1 MSDKYPEWRGKL
13 KYTTKEAREILGVT
27 KASSRYD
34 IETRYDIIMKKY
46 QLLKADGK
54 LDENSKADFEK
65 STDAYRILMGY
76 EIEEQKGQ
84 VEATR
89 MDKVFM
95 KAGIDKKKVDN
106 FFHYYKFHII
116 IGLVAII
123 LVGFAAKS
131 IIFRVEPDIRLG
143 FIGEINTSEFD
154 MLGTKIKE
162 QVPEIKEI
170 SFDSATY
177 TNRYAD
183 PQEYANVSKIM
194 VLLSASDTNVYLLN
208 KFAYD
213 SYANNGVFMPL
224 ENIAKDLQI
233 DVTKSNYLKTRV
245 VEEWE
250 DPKLDQ
256 KERKVIKYR
265 DAEPVLY
272 GIDVTDSKFFQGMN
286 IIGPEKILVIRSGTE
301 DLDLILKLVKLFAN

>member
-1 MSDKYPEWRGKL
+1 L
-13 KYTTKEAREILGVT
+13 KYTTKEAREILGVNE
-27 KASSRYD
+27 ASSKYEIEKRYD
-34 IETRYDIIMKKY
+34 VLMKKY
-46 QLLKADGK
+46 QILKTDGK
-54 LDENSKADFEK
+54 LDDKAKDDFEK
-65 STDAYRILMGY
+65 YTDAYRILMGY
-76 EIEEQKGQ
+76 EIDEPQEQQEPTKT
-84 VEATR
+84 E
-89 MDKVFM
+89 KVFM

-106 FFHYYKFHII
+106 FLHYYKFHII

-123 LVGFAAKS
+123 LVGFAVKS

-143 FIGEINTSEFD
+143 FIGEINTAEFD
-154 MLGTKIKE
+154 LLGTKIKE

-170 SFDSATY
+170 SFDSANY

-183 PQEYANVSKIM
+183 PNEYANVSKIL
-194 VLLSASDTNVYLLN
+194 VLLSASDTNIYLIN

-224 ENIAKDLQI
+224 EDIAKDFQI
-233 DVTKSNYLKTRV
+233 DVTKSSYLKTRV

-272 GIDVTDSKFFQGMN
+272 GIDVSDSKFFDGMN
-286 IIGPEKILVIRSGTE
+286 IVGPEKILVIRTGTE
-301 DLDLILKLVKLFAN
+301 DMDLILKLVKLFAS

>member
-1 MSDKYPEWRGKL
+1 MSGKYPEWRGRL

-27 KASSRYD
+27 KTSSRYD
-34 IETRYDIIMKKY
+34 IETKYDIIMKKY
-46 QLLKADGK
+46 QHLKADGR
-54 LDENSKADFEK
+54 LDESSRADFEK

-76 EIEEQKGQ
+76 EIDEPKSQR
-84 VEATR
+84 EATR
-89 MDKVFM
+89 IDKVFM

-116 IGLVAII
+116 IGLVALI

-131 IIFRVEPDIRLG
+131 IIFRVEPDIRFG

-194 VLLSASDTNVYLLN
+194 VLLSASDTNVYLIN

-224 ENIAKDLQI
+224 ENIVQNMQI

-250 DPKLDQ
+250 DPTLDQ

-272 GIDVTDSKFFQGMN
+272 GIDVTDSEFFKGMN

-301 DLDLILKLVKLFAN
+301 DLELILKLVKLFAK

>member
-1 MSDKYPEWRGKL
+1 MLDPKWRSKL
-13 KYTTKEAREILGVT
+13 KYTIKEAREILGVT
-27 KASSRYD
+27 KTSSRHD
-34 IETRYDIIMKKY
+34 VEIKYDIIMKKY
-46 QLLKADGK
+46 QHIKADGK
-54 LDENSKADFEK
+54 LDEKSRTDFEK

-76 EIEEQKGQ
+76 EIDEPTVQKEDTQ
-84 VEATR
+84 I
-89 MDKVFM
+89 DKVFK

-116 IGLVAII
+116 IGLVALI
-123 LVGFAAKS
+123 LVGLLAKS

-154 MLGTKIKE
+154 ILGSKIKE

-170 SFDSATY
+170 SFDSAAY

-183 PQEYANVSKIM
+183 PNEYANVSKIM
-194 VLLSASDTNVYLLN
+194 VLLSASDTNIYIIN

-224 ENIAKDLQI
+224 EDIAKDLQI
-233 DVTKSNYLKTRV
+233 DASKSSYLKTRV

-256 KERKVIKYR
+256 KERKVLKYR
-265 DAEPVLY
+265 DAEPILY
-272 GIDVTDSKFFQGMN
+272 GIDVTNSEFFKGMN
-286 IIGPEKILVIRSGTE
+286 IIGPEKILVVRYGAE
-301 DLDLILKLVKLFAN
+301 NLELILKLVKLFAN

>member
-1 MSDKYPEWRGKL
+1 M
-13 KYTTKEAREILGVT
+13 KYTIKEAREILGVT
-27 KASSRYD
+27 KTSSRHD
-34 IETRYDIIMKKY
+34 VEIKYDIIMKKY
-46 QLLKADGK
+46 QHIKADGK
-54 LDENSKADFEK
+54 LDEKSRTDFEK

-76 EIEEQKGQ
+76 EIDEPTVQKEDTQ
-84 VEATR
+84 I
-89 MDKVFM
+89 DKVFK

-116 IGLVAII
+116 IGLVALI
-123 LVGFAAKS
+123 LVGLLAKS

-154 MLGTKIKE
+154 ILGSKIKE

-170 SFDSATY
+170 SFDSAAY

-183 PQEYANVSKIM
+183 PNEYANVSKIM
-194 VLLSASDTNVYLLN
+194 VLLSASDTNIYIIN

-224 ENIAKDLQI
+224 EDIAKDLQI
-233 DVTKSNYLKTRV
+233 DASKSSYLKTRV

-256 KERKVIKYR
+256 KERKVLKYR
-265 DAEPVLY
+265 DAEPILY
-272 GIDVTDSKFFQGMN
+272 GIDVTNSEFFKGMN
-286 IIGPEKILVIRSGTE
+286 IIGPEKILVVRYGAE
-301 DLDLILKLVKLFAN
+301 NLELILKLVKLFAN

>member
-1 MSDKYPEWRGKL
+1 MLYKYTEWRSRL

-27 KASSRYD
+27 EVSTRRE

-46 QLLKADGK
+46 QLLKAEGK
-54 LDENSKADFEK
+54 LDEESKADFEK
-65 STDAYRILMGY
+65 STDAYRILVGY
-76 EIEEQKGQ
+76 EIDEPQEQR
-84 VEATR
+84 EATR
-89 MDKVFM
+89 IEKVYM

-116 IGLVAII
+116 IGFVALI
-123 LVGFAAKS
+123 LVGLLAKS

-143 FIGEINTSEFD
+143 FIGEINASEID
-154 MLGTKIKE
+154 ILGSKIKE
-162 QVPEIKEI
+162 QIPEIKEI
-170 SFDSATY
+170 SFDSANF

-183 PQEYANVSKIM
+183 PNEYANVSKII
-194 VLLSASDTNVYLLN
+194 VLLSASDTNVYLIN

-224 ENIAKDLQI
+224 ENIAKDFQI

-272 GIDVTDSKFFQGMN
+272 GIDVSDSKFFEGIN
-286 IIGPEKILVIRSGTE
+286 VIGPEKILVIRDGTE
-301 DLDLILKLVKLFAN
+301 DLDLILKLVKLFAT

>member
-1 MSDKYPEWRGKL
+1 MLGKYPEWRNKL

-27 KASSRYD
+27 KASSKYE
-34 IETRYDIIMKKY
+34 IEKRYDIIMKKY

-54 LDENSKADFEK
+54 LDDNSKADFEK

-76 EIEEQKGQ
+76 EIDEKKNQK
-84 VEATR
+84 EATR
-89 MDKVFM
+89 IDKIFL
-95 KAGIDKKKVDN
+95 KAGIDRKKVDN
-106 FFHYYKFHII
+106 FFHYYKYHII

-162 QVPEIKEI
+162 QVPDIKEI

-194 VLLSASDTNVYLLN
+194 VLLSASDTNVYLIN
-208 KFAYD
+208 RFAYD

-224 ENIAKDLQI
+224 EDIAKDMQI
-233 DVTKSNYLKTRV
+233 DASKSSYLKTRV
-245 VEEWE
+245 VEKWE

-272 GIDVTDSKFFQGMN
+272 GIDVTESKFFKGMN

-301 DLDLILKLVKLFAN
+301 DLELILKLVKLFTN

>member
-1 MSDKYPEWRGKL
+1 M

-27 KASSRYD
+27 EASSKYE
-34 IETRYDIIMKKY
+34 IEKRYDIIMKKY
-46 QLLKADGK
+46 QMLKTDGK
-54 LDENSKADFEK
+54 LDEKAKADFEK
-65 STDAYRILMGY
+65 NTDAYRILMGY
-76 EIEEQKGQ
+76 EIDEPQEKR
-84 VEATR
+84 EPTKT
-89 MDKVFM
+89 DKIFM

-116 IGLVAII
+116 IGLVAIV
-123 LVGFAAKS
+123 LVALTVKS
-131 IIFRVEPDIRLG
+131 IVFRVEPDIRLG

-154 MLGTKIKE
+154 ILGTKIKE
-162 QVPEIKEI
+162 QIPEIKEI
-170 SFDSATY
+170 SFDSANY

-183 PQEYANVSKIM
+183 PNEYANVSKIM
-194 VLLSASDTNVYLLN
+194 VLLSASDTNVYLIN

-224 ENIAKDLQI
+224 ENIAKDFHI
-233 DVTKSNYLKTRV
+233 DISKSNYLKTRV

-272 GIDVTDSKFFQGMN
+272 GIDVSDSKFFEGMN
-286 IIGPEKILVIRSGTE
+286 IVGPEKILVIRTGTE
-301 DLDLILKLVKLFAN
+301 DLDLILKLVKLFVT